1 MDWYDEVKEI
11 AHRKKM
17 AQALGGEENVAFQH
31 SKGKL
36 NARERVDRVLDQGS
50 FREIGELT
58 GHAVYDSEGRIVDF
72 TPANVIIGQG
82 MVENRR
88 VVVAAEDFTVR
99 GGSSE
104 ATIPEKWLWSEKLA
118 LEMRQP
124 LIRLVETAGGSV
136 KLIEKQGATK
146 IPGYPDWPFTQLLGQ
161 VPVAAIALGPVA
173 GLGAFRV
180 VCAHFSV
187 MVKGISQ
194 VFAAGPPVVERAT
207 GQAVTKE
214 ELGGYRVHARGSGV
228 VDNEAD
234 TEEEAFRQVRCFL
247 SYLPSNVYEMPPVID
262 SDDDP
267 ERREEELLSI
277 IPRDRRKTYDPRR
290 IIELV
295 FDKGSIFEMGC
306 YQGQS
311 VLSFFCRISG
321 RPVGVMINDPRC
333 FGGAMTASSAEKMI
347 RFVDLCDTFHLPMVN
362 FMDQPGVMVGIKAE
376 KEGTVRYA
384 IRSLQA
390 IEQSRIPWVGVI
402 IRRAFGVAGS
412 SYGRLSDLNLRY
424 AWPSARWGSLPIE
437 GGVKAA
443 YKREIETSD
452 DPEARIRELESYY
465 DQLQSPFRTA
475 ERFGVLDLIDPRETR
490 PLLCDRIEQAYR
502 ILPQQLGLTSR
513 TMRV

>member
-1 MDWYDEVKEI
+1 MNWYDEVKEI

-50 FREIGELT
+50 FREIGGLT
-58 GHAVYDSEGRIVDF
+58 GHAFYDSEGRIIDF

-104 ATIPEKWLWSEKLA
+104 ATVPEKWLWSEKLA

-194 VFAAGPPVVERAT
+194 VFAAGPPVVEPAT
-207 GQAVTKE
+207 VFT
-214 ELGGYRVHARGSGV
+214 LGAAAWWTTR
-228 VDNEAD
+228 
-234 TEEEAFRQVRCFL
+234 L
-247 SYLPSNVYEMPPVID
+247 
-262 SDDDP
+262 
-267 ERREEELLSI
+267 
-277 IPRDRRKTYDPRR
+277 IPRRKH
-290 IIELV
+290 
-295 FDKGSIFEMGC
+295 
-306 YQGQS
+306 
-311 VLSFFCRISG
+311 SG
-321 RPVGVMINDPRC
+321 RCVAFCLIC
-333 FGGAMTASSAEKMI
+333 
-347 RFVDLCDTFHLPMVN
+347 
-362 FMDQPGVMVGIKAE
+362 
-376 KEGTVRYA
+376 
-384 IRSLQA
+384 
-390 IEQSRIPWVGVI
+390 
-402 IRRAFGVAGS
+402 RRMSMKCHVS
-412 SYGRLSDLNLRY
+412 
-424 AWPSARWGSLPIE
+424 
-437 GGVKAA
+437 
-443 YKREIETSD
+443 
-452 DPEARIRELESYY
+452 
-465 DQLQSPFRTA
+465 
-475 ERFGVLDLIDPRETR
+475 
-490 PLLCDRIEQAYR
+490 
-502 ILPQQLGLTSR
+502 
-513 TMRV
+513 